1 MSTSQPAG
9 HLIVECLLEQ
19 GMEIAFGVP
28 GESFLAVLDGFHA
41 YGERARF
48 IVNRQEGGAAFMAE
62 AHGKLT
68 GRPGICFVTRGPGA
82 TNASIGVHNAF
93 QDSTP
98 MVLFVGDVGSDFR
111 DREAF
116 QEVDYGSFFGPSTK
130 GFAKRVERIDDAN
143 RIPEYIARAF
153 STAMNGRPGPVVLV
167 LPEDMLR
174 SETAARRQRPM
185 KQFARTATLAAIVG
199 LGALLPALAGAEAAY
214 PSKPIRV
221 IVPFAAGSTT
231 DIIARAIADKMG
243 ASMGQ
248 PLVIEN
254 RGGASGT
261 IGQQAV
267 ATAAADGYT
276 VMIHSSSH
284 TVSPSTFAKLP
295 FDTVNDFAGVTPI
308 SSLPNA
314 LVIAPSKNI
323 KTLPQLLAAARAKPG
338 SMNFASAGQGS
349 ATHLNAEKF
358 KMAAKID
365 ATNIPFKGSGEAVT
379 EVLSGRVDYYFSPIA
394 PVIGQIK
401 EGQLLALAVGSP
413 KRAAALPDVPTTA
426 EAGVP
431 GSEFNFWIGM
441 MAPAK
446 TPRAVVD
453 RLHDE
458 VAKAL
463 ATPEVK
469 ERFLKLG
476 ADAWTLKPAQFD
488 AYIKQEIASNA
499 ELVKAAGLAVQQ

>member
-1 MSTSQPAG
+1 MKQLARTTATTAFVA
-9 HLIVECLLEQ
+9 LIGLAAL
-19 GMEIAFGVP
+19 MP
-28 GESFLAVLDGFHA
+28 G
-41 YGERARF
+41 
-48 IVNRQEGGAAFMAE
+48 
-62 AHGKLT
+62 
-68 GRPGICFVTRGPGA
+68 
-82 TNASIGVHNAF
+82 
-93 QDSTP
+93 
-98 MVLFVGDVGSDFR
+98 
-111 DREAF
+111 
-116 QEVDYGSFFGPSTK
+116 
-130 GFAKRVERIDDAN
+130 
-143 RIPEYIARAF
+143 RAF
-153 STAMNGRPGPVVLV
+153 AQNG
-167 LPEDMLR
+167 
-174 SETAARRQRPM
+174 
-185 KQFARTATLAAIVG
+185 
-199 LGALLPALAGAEAAY
+199 Y
-214 PSKPIRV
+214 PTKPIRV

-248 PLVIEN
+248 ALVIDN

-267 ATAAADGYT
+267 ATAAPDGYT

-295 FDTVNDFAGVTPI
+295 FDTVGDFAGVTPI

-314 LVIAPSKNI
+314 LVISPSMNI
-323 KTLPQLLAAARAKPG
+323 KTLQQLLAAARAKPG

-413 KRAAALPDVPTTA
+413 KRAAALPDVPTTT

-446 TPRAVVD
+446 TPRDIVN

-463 ATPEVK
+463 ASPEVK
-469 ERFLKLG
+469 ERFAKLG
-476 ADAWTLKPAQFD
+476 ADAWTLKPEQFD
-488 AYIKQEIASNA
+488 AYIKEEIASNA
-499 ELVKAAGLAVQQ
+499 QLVKAAGLQVQQ